1 MNKRDIVDRVAGE
14 AGIART
20 AAEAAVGAVFASM
33 AEALA
38 RGEDVAVT
46 GFGRFARKDRPA
58 RVQDLAD
65 RRAHRHRP
73 LVRGV
78 VQGRQVTEGRAE
90 PIANEWQRH
99 DGGREAG

>member
-38 RGEDVAVT
+38 RGEDVAVA

-58 RVQDLAD
+58 R
-65 RRAHRHRP
+65 
-73 LVRGV
+73 
-78 VQGRQVTEGRAE
+78 EGRNPRTGE
-90 PIANEWQRH
+90 RIAVGPSSGVSFR
-99 DGGREAG
+99 AG